1 MHEEIQNWLAE
12 KIKVSGILACGVRFP
27 DRKTYTRNQSAQFEA
42 VALENACR
50 CLADTFQVIH
60 SNHFA
65 VEYLRWIFGGYF
77 VYGSIREDGVCFSL
91 ITRRED
97 SPLKPDDIGRL
108 LEEFKKLQT

>member
-1 MHEEIQNWLAE
+1 MHEEIQNWLGE
-12 KIKVSGILACGVRFP
+12 KIKISGVLACGVRFP
-27 DRKTYTRNQSAQFEA
+27 DRKTYTRNQSAQFEP

-65 VEYLRWIFGGYF
+65 VEHLRWIFGGYF
-77 VYGSIREDGVCFSL
+77 VYGSMRDDGACFSF

-97 SPLKPDDIGRL
+97 SPLKTDAVNHL
-108 LEEFKKLQT
+108 LEEFKKLQA